1 MYSIRTAPGFLEGS
15 TSYLL
20 LLSVK
25 PHLKTKFK
33 WVCITMCALVMIESV
48 LT

>member
-25 PHLKTKFK
+25 PHLKTKSEHNY
-33 WVCITMCALVMIESV
+33 VCLSDD
-48 LT
+48 